1 MSERS
6 NIRRPPLW
14 LTVVGAIAAFT
25 ALIPLIY
32 LVQRAFG
39 EGFES
44 LLLLLERPR
53 VPLLLW
59 NTLSL
64 AGAVTLAATLIGIPS
79 AYVLSRINIP
89 RRKMWMVIATAPLAV
104 PSYLAAYGLL
114 AAIPTLQG
122 FWASWLVLTAV
133 TTPYVTLP
141 VAAALRGGTTDFD
154 DLSRSLGVP
163 AWKAR
168 LPGTWHQIRGATL
181 AGALLAFLY
190 TIGDF
195 GGVALFRFPVLTTAI
210 HQAYGASFD
219 RNYAAVLSLLLIAL
233 ALVIVYFEG
242 KARGR
247 LLGRRGNSTR
257 SRLRL
262 DTLNSR
268 NVWLLVV
275 LAVPTFVGV
284 VIPIMVM
291 IIRMFDVGAWSEL
304 EVGRLLA
311 ATGNT
316 IGLSVGG
323 ATMGLLLALPIGILA
338 GRYKTRFVSAI
349 ESVGY
354 LPLALPGI
362 VVGLSLVF
370 FALTTVP
377 ALYQTAFLLAC
388 AYGLLF
394 MPKAIGSVRNS
405 VTAIPSSLED
415 VSSTLGYNPL
425 QRLVNVY
432 WPLTRTSLFVA
443 WLLIAVTAMKELPAT
458 LMLRPTGMDTLAT
471 MLWAKTDVASYGAAA
486 PYALMLV
493 LVASI
498 PAVALSRADRPAEVK
513 V

>member
-1 MSERS
+1 M
-6 NIRRPPLW
+6 
-14 LTVVGAIAAFT
+14 
-25 ALIPLIY
+25 
-32 LVQRAFG
+32 
-39 EGFES
+39 
-44 LLLLLERPR
+44 
-53 VPLLLW
+53 
-59 NTLSL
+59 
-64 AGAVTLAATLIGIPS
+64 
-79 AYVLSRINIP
+79 
-89 RRKMWMVIATAPLAV
+89 
-104 PSYLAAYGLL
+104 
-114 AAIPTLQG
+114 
-122 FWASWLVLTAV
+122 
-133 TTPYVTLP
+133 
-141 VAAALRGGTTDFD
+141 
-154 DLSRSLGVP
+154 
-163 AWKAR
+163 
-168 LPGTWHQIRGATL
+168 
-181 AGALLAFLY
+181 
-190 TIGDF
+190 
-195 GGVALFRFPVLTTAI
+195 
-210 HQAYGASFD
+210 
-219 RNYAAVLSLLLIAL
+219 
-233 ALVIVYFEG
+233 
-242 KARGR
+242 
-247 LLGRRGNSTR
+247 
-257 SRLRL
+257 
-262 DTLNSR
+262 
-268 NVWLLVV
+268 V
-275 LAVPTFVGV
+275 LAVPTVVGA

-291 IIRMFDVGAWSEL
+291 IIRMFDVGAWAEL

-323 ATMGLLLALPIGILA
+323 ATIGLLLALPIGILA
-338 GRYKTRFVSAI
+338 GRYKTRFISAI

-377 ALYQTAFLLAC
+377 VLYQTAFLLAC

-405 VTAIPSSLED
+405 VTAMPSSLED

-498 PAVALSRADRPAEVK
+498 PAIALSRADRPAEVK
-513 V
+513 A

>member
-1 MSERS
+1 
-6 NIRRPPLW
+6 
-14 LTVVGAIAAFT
+14 
-25 ALIPLIY
+25 
-32 LVQRAFG
+32 
-39 EGFES
+39 
-44 LLLLLERPR
+44 
-53 VPLLLW
+53 
-59 NTLSL
+59 
-64 AGAVTLAATLIGIPS
+64 
-79 AYVLSRINIP
+79 
-89 RRKMWMVIATAPLAV
+89 
-104 PSYLAAYGLL
+104 
-114 AAIPTLQG
+114 
-122 FWASWLVLTAV
+122 
-133 TTPYVTLP
+133 
-141 VAAALRGGTTDFD
+141 
-154 DLSRSLGVP
+154 
-163 AWKAR
+163 
-168 LPGTWHQIRGATL
+168 
-181 AGALLAFLY
+181 
-190 TIGDF
+190 
-195 GGVALFRFPVLTTAI
+195 VLTTAI

-233 ALVIVYFEG
+233 ALVIVFFES

-247 LLGRRGNSTR
+247 LLGRKGNTTR

-262 DTLNSR
+262 DAVNSR
-268 NVWLLVV
+268 NWWLLVV
-275 LAVPTFVGV
+275 LAVPTVVGA

-291 IIRMFDVGAWSEL
+291 IIRMFDVGAWAEL

-323 ATMGLLLALPIGILA
+323 ATIGLLLALPIGILA
-338 GRYKTRFVSAI
+338 GRYKTRFISAI

-377 ALYQTAFLLAC
+377 VLYQTAFLLAC

-405 VTAIPSSLED
+405 VTAMPSSLED

-498 PAVALSRADRPAEVK
+498 PAIALSRADRPAEVK
-513 V
+513 A